1 MSAKSAAVREPPSEL
16 NAVKQYI
23 RRGNQLRGADPV
35 ITYYCYFWAIKH
47 ILANSLHT
55 QSRECTTW
63 TTDLMDELERR
74 KAVLDGNEL
83 LTDEMAAQAYVENFA
98 LKIFNNGV
106 QVIDANRA
114 TSQTADTLLAGATLL
129 EVCQVFGDLDAE
141 TLKKIKYGKFHA
153 SRILKAIQAGHDINP
168 PKPATPEPTPSEP
181 APIVHTEPPPD
192 IYGNQHTEPPPDIYG
207 NANRPPAPSIEEVPD
222 ESVELEP
229 RLARTSLH
237 TTPPPAPQTPVLPSP
252 RSPEKNHE
260 YFPEVP
266 TVHEPSA
273 PSLFPTTMG
282 PANTSFPDISP
293 YNPPQP
299 PQASYTQAPYA
310 QPPPQAPYAQPP
322 PQAPYAQPPP
332 QAPYAQP
339 PYAPSPYSQSPPP
352 LNHYHQAPTPA
363 PAAPPKRAKK
373 EVTPEEMTKA
383 QKHARW
389 AISALD
395 YEDVETAIAQFR
407 MGLELLGA
415 E

>member
-1 MSAKSAAVREPPSEL
+1 MSGKSAAVREPPNEL
-16 NAVKQYI
+16 SAVKQYI

-47 ILANSLHT
+47 ILANSLHS
-55 QSRECTTW
+55 QSPECTVW

-74 KAVLDGNEL
+74 KAALEGNEL
-83 LTDEMAAQAYVENFA
+83 LTDDMAAQAYVENFA

-114 TSQTADTLLAGATLL
+114 TNQTADTLLAGATLL
-129 EVCQVFGDLDAE
+129 EVCQVFGDLDAD

-153 SRILKAIQAGHDINP
+153 TRILKAIQAGHDPNP
-168 PKPATPEPTPSEP
+168 SKPATPEP

-207 NANRPPAPSIEEVPD
+207 NQHTEPPPDIYGNASRPPAPSIEEVPD
-222 ESVELEP
+222 ESVDLEP

-237 TTPPPAPQTPVLPSP
+237 PTPPPAPQTPVFPSP
-252 RSPEKNHE
+252 PGSPKKTHE
-260 YFPEVP
+260 YLPEVP

-299 PQASYTQAPYA
+299 PQAPYVQAPYA
-310 QPPPQAPYAQPP
+310 RPPLQN
-322 PQAPYAQPPP
+322 
-332 QAPYAQP
+332 PYAQP

-352 LNHYHQAPTPA
+352 LSHYHQAPTPT
-363 PAAPPKRAKK
+363 PAAPPKKVKK
-373 EVTPEEMTKA
+373 VTPEEMTKA

-407 MGLELLGA
+407 LGLQLLGA

>member
-1 MSAKSAAVREPPSEL
+1 MSGKSAAVREPPSEL
-16 NAVKQYI
+16 SSVKQYI
-23 RRGNQLRGADPV
+23 RRGNQLRNVDPV

-47 ILANSLHT
+47 ILANSLHS
-55 QSRECTTW
+55 QSPECTVW

-74 KAVLDGNEL
+74 KAALEGNEL
-83 LTDEMAAQAYVENFA
+83 ITDDMAAQAYVENFA
-98 LKIFNNGV
+98 LKIFNNGA
-106 QVIDANRA
+106 QIIDTNRA
-114 TSQTADTLLAGATLL
+114 TSQTADTLLAGVTLL
-129 EVCQVFGDLDAE
+129 EVCRVFGDLDAD
-141 TLKKIKYGKFHA
+141 THKKIIYGKYQS
-153 SRILKAIQAGHDINP
+153 SRILKAIQAGQDPNP
-168 PKPATPEPTPSEP
+168 PKPAIPEPAPSEP

-222 ESVELEP
+222 ESVDLEP

-237 TTPPPAPQTPVLPSP
+237 STPPPAPQTPVLPSP
-252 RSPEKNHE
+252 PRSPEKPHE
-260 YFPEVP
+260 YLPEVP

-299 PQASYTQAPYA
+299 PQAPYSQTPYS
-310 QPPPQAPYAQPP
+310 QPPPRAPYTQPL
-322 PQAPYAQPPP
+322 PQT
-332 QAPYAQP
+332 PYAQP

-363 PAAPPKRAKK
+363 PAAPPKRVKK

-407 MGLELLGA
+407 LGLQLLGA
-415 E
+415 D